1 MLFIVQESKYI
12 DHMLTNMARK
22 FPQQGG
28 TATPAARGSSAL
40 GKGPKAPQE
49 LGRDVV
55 LVVEGSV
62 ARRAQE
68 WLLEHRATLV
78 MNVKEK
84 MLHRLSQ
91 CTGATVSLPAP
102 CYQSPR
108 KGRTRPC
115 CRRPCFG

>member
-1 MLFIVQESKYI
+1 MVFGIQESKYI

-22 FPQQGG
+22 FPQPGVAG
-28 TATPAARGSSAL
+28 APAARGASTIG
-40 GKGPKAPQE
+40 GKGPKAPQD

-68 WLLEHRATLV
+68 WLLEHKATLV

-91 CTGATVSLPAP
+91 CTGASVSVAL
-102 CYQSPR
+102 
-108 KGRTRPC
+108 
-115 CRRPCFG
+115 